1 MNVLVKYSN
10 NYIDE
15 HLEDLIQKSDNTIF
29 FANTVEKAIRV
40 LNDNKIEKIFVEINM
55 LEEVNLIEYVNKYFP
70 NVQVLITTNTYNESI
85 LEVIKQ
91 GIFAIIREPLNLKT
105 ILSHL

>member
-10 NYIDE
+10 KYIDE

-40 LNDNKIEKIFVEINM
+40 LNDNNIEKIFVEIDI
-55 LEEVNLIEYVNKYFP
+55 LEEVNFIEYVNEYFP
-70 NVQVLITTNTYNESI
+70 NIQVLITTNTYNKSI
-85 LEVIKQ
+85 LEVVKQ
-91 GIFAIIREPLNLKT
+91 GVFAIIKEPLNLKT
-105 ILSHL
+105 ILSNL